1 MSEPLQPLS
10 KEEREFLSGG
20 GIPYD
25 SPMELVQWID
35 RALATID
42 QMEQERDATQR
53 GLETITEQF
62 QLRALKLAKAEQRQQ
77 KLVETLKNLEH
88 QVRISNAIDD
98 HGHEMKNLK
107 ALADATEALREI
119 GEQEKAG

>member
-77 KLVETLKNLEH
+77 SWW
-88 QVRISNAIDD
+88 R
-98 HGHEMKNLK
+98 
-107 ALADATEALREI
+107 R
-119 GEQEKAG
+119 